1 VIVSTT
7 VAPWDALAVDTSNG
21 YHFLQDID
29 GGTPRGRCRWVRQR
43 PPSGLKKTSM
53 VGLLGGALLVGLAV
67 STTEVEE
74 DVDGRPPGG
83 RCR

>member
-1 VIVSTT
+1 VGPAASTIG
-7 VAPWDALAVDTSNG
+7 VEEDVNG
-21 YHFLQDID
+21 
-29 GGTPRGRCRWVRQR
+29 GPPR
-43 PPSGLKKTSM
+43 
-53 VGLLGGALLVGLAV
+53 GGALLVGLAV